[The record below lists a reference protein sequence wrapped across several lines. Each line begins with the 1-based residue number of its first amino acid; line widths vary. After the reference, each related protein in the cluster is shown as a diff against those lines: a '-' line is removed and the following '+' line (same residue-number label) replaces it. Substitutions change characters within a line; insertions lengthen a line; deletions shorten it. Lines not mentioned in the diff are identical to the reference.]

1 MNASGIVDLLSRH
14 SVGETVDRLE
24 ALLRAKGIKIFAR
37 IDQAAEASAAGL
49 TLRPTVLLIFGDPKT
64 GTPLMDRHP
73 SIALDLP
80 LKALV
85 AELPDGT
92 VHLSYNSPE
101 FLRERHGLDALPFG
115 PLERLLSE
123 ATQ

>member
-14 SVGETVDRLE
+14 SVSETVDRLE
-24 ALLRAKGIKIFAR
+24 ALLGAKGVKIFAR

-85 AELPDGT
+85 SESPDGA

-101 FLRERHGLDALPFG
+101 FLRERHGLDALPFS

>member
-1 MNASGIVDLLSRH
+1 MNSSGIVDLRSRH
-14 SVGETVDRLE
+14 SVTETVDRLE
-24 ALLRAKGIKIFAR
+24 ALLAAKGIKIFAR
-37 IDQAAEASAAGL
+37 IDQAAEARAAGL
-49 TLRPTVLLIFGDPKT
+49 TLRPTVLLIFGDPRS

-85 AELPDGT
+85 AQSPDGA
-92 VHLSYNSPE
+92 VHLMYNSPE
-101 FLRERHGLDALPFG
+101 FLRERHGLDTLPFV
-115 PLERLLSE
+115 PIEKLLTE